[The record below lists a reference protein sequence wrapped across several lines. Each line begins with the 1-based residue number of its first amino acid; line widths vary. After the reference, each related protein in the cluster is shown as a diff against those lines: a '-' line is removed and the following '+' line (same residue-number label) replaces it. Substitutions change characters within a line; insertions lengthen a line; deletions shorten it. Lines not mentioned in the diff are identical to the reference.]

1 MPTLMPTKHC
11 FDDALDLIS
20 TRVLTDR
27 ADLFRLTLVHA
38 ICLAPNG
45 SGIRYAHA
53 WVEEPMPG
61 GEVVCWDSALLDG
74 EQLVYY
80 SVAIAEYYPHRLV
93 QETTK
98 YTVLEALAENYR
110 SNHFGP
116 WKDEYVTLCTQHG
129 EAQQVWAVD
138 GELHERRDVSETDGA
153 GDR

>member
-1 MPTLMPTKHC
+1 MPTLMPTRHC

-20 TRVLTDR
+20 TRVMTDR

-38 ICLAPNG
+38 ICLAPDG

-53 WVEEPMPG
+53 WVEEAMPD
-61 GEVVCWDSALLDG
+61 GEVVCWDSAILD

-80 SVAIAEYYPHRLV
+80 AQPLLEYYPRRLV
-93 QETTK
+93 QEATK
-98 YTVLEALAENYR
+98 YTVLEALSENYR

-116 WKDEYVTLCTQHG
+116 WKSEYVALCTQHG